1 MIIKITYK
9 LTALLLTFILL
20 ANNINNVIIVTDF
33 VINQDF
39 IAKTLCIQKE
49 EQKGCNGKC
58 QLKKE
63 LTESNSKQN
72 SNNTIPEQNRIRLDL
87 FVVNS
92 ITNSDNSSENL
103 DKILKSQITF
113 SIEQSTISKFYD
125 IDTPP
130 PNLS

>member
-1 MIIKITYK
+1 MIITVIHKIT
-9 LTALLLTFILL
+9 ALFLTFVLL
-20 ANNINNVIIVTDF
+20 ANNINNIIIVTDF

-58 QLKKE
+58 QLRKE
-63 LTESNSKQN
+63 LVKNNADTNSEVPAP
-72 SNNTIPEQNRIRLDL
+72 NTNRIRLDVFLISDVTLYTNQYEINYHTKQFNIDSRL
-87 FVVNS
+87 F
-92 ITNSDNSSENL
+92 
-103 DKILKSQITF
+103 QP
-113 SIEQSTISKFYD
+113 ISKFYD

>member
-1 MIIKITYK
+1 MIIKIFYK
-9 LTALLLTFILL
+9 ITALFLTFVLL
-20 ANNINNVIIVTDF
+20 ANNINNVVIVTDF

-49 EQKGCNGKC
+49 EQKGCMGKC

-63 LTESNSKQN
+63 LVKNNTN
-72 SNNTIPEQNRIRLDL
+72 SNQDAPVPNTNKTRLDV
-87 FVVNS
+87 FV
-92 ITNSDNSSENL
+92 ISDKSLNIDFSDFNL
-103 DKILKSQITF
+103 
-113 SIEQSTISKFYD
+113 QSNHFNTDLRRFQPLSKFYD

>member
-1 MIIKITYK
+1 MILKVTYK
-9 LTALLLTFILL
+9 LIALFLTFVLL
-20 ANNINNVIIVTDF
+20 ANNINNVVIVTDF

-39 IAKTLCIQKE
+39 ISKTLCIQKE

-63 LTESNSKQN
+63 LVQSNTDSNSDAPLPD
-72 SNNTIPEQNRIRLDL
+72 SNRTRLDV
-87 FVVNS
+87 FIVT
-92 ITNSDNSSENL
+92 IKTNHTIED
-103 DKILKSQITF
+103 F
-113 SIEQSTISKFYD
+113 SIISIKQKNIDNRLKHPTSGFYT

>member
-1 MIIKITYK
+1 MILKVIYK
-9 LTALLLTFILL
+9 ATALFLTFVLL
-20 ANNINNVIIVTDF
+20 ANNINNVVIVTNF
-33 VINQDF
+33 VVNQDF

-63 LTESNSKQN
+63 LVQNNTNSNSDAPLPSENRTRLDVFVINVIVNHTTKDSYQF
-72 SNNTIPEQNRIRLDL
+72 STLQNTIAYRLKQPT
-87 FVVNS
+87 S
-92 ITNSDNSSENL
+92 G
-103 DKILKSQITF
+103 
-113 SIEQSTISKFYD
+113 FYS

>member
-1 MIIKITYK
+1 MILKVIYK
-9 LTALLLTFILL
+9 TTSLFLTFVLLTNSIS
-20 ANNINNVIIVTDF
+20 NVVIITDF

-49 EQKGCNGKC
+49 AQKGCNGKC

-63 LTESNSKQN
+63 LAQSNTNSNSDTPLPTANKTSLDVFVTAETTAFNPKNNLEISLLQN
-72 SNNTIPEQNRIRLDL
+72 NIDFRLKL
-87 FVVNS
+87 P
-92 ITNSDNSSENL
+92 
-103 DKILKSQITF
+103 
-113 SIEQSTISKFYD
+113 ISKFYD